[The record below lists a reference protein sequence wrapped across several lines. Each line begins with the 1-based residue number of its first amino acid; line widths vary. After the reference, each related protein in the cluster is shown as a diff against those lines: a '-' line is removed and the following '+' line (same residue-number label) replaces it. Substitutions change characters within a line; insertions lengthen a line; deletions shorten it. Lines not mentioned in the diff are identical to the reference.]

1 MLRCNAVDLSTIT
14 RDFVAISMSFRYIDA
29 MSKEELEKFLAAM
42 KKLRSANTASPEAA
56 RSFLEREGY
65 LKSDGSVAEP
75 YKSARE

>member
-1 MLRCNAVDLSTIT
+1 
-14 RDFVAISMSFRYIDA
+14 